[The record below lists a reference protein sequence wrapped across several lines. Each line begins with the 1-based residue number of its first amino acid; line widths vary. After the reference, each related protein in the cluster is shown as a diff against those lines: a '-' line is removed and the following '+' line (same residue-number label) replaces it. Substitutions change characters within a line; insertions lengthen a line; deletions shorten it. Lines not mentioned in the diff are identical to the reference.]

1 MGDVNVVIGR
11 SVSCVFEG
19 KQPVV
24 AVDAVDF
31 DIAEGRITGIVGE
44 SGSGKTT
51 LLKLIYGLLAP
62 SAGEVRYRNRM
73 VPTRRD
79 KLIPGHDAMRLVP
92 QSFDSLNL
100 FAKVRDNV
108 ASQLS
113 NTDIALKRSKTHAAL
128 AKLRIAH
135 RAEQRAADLSGGEKQ
150 RLAIARALVNEPE
163 VLLMDEPFN
172 QVDAAF
178 RADLQ
183 QDIRDIVEESGLTV
197 VLVSHDLSDV
207 LAMADELIVMKNAK
221 IVEQGSPERLYHA
234 PQHAYTARLLAKS
247 NILDPEQAAALGLA
261 IDRSI
266 AIRQEDVHCSADPNG
281 RFRIAD
287 ILFRGF
293 YRELVLTDGNLV
305 LHAIHI
311 PPTDLRKGDMVRL
324 KICRFAVLET
334 AF

>member
-1 MGDVNVVIGR
+1 MKVVIGR
-11 SVSCVFEG
+11 SVSCVFGG
-19 KQPVV
+19 KRQVV

-31 DIAEGRITGIVGE
+31 DIAEGKITGIVGE

-62 SAGEVRYRNRM
+62 SAGEVRYRNRP

-79 KLIPGHDAMRLVP
+79 KLIPGHDAMKLVA
-92 QSFDSLNL
+92 QDFDDLNL
-100 FAKVRDNV
+100 FAKVWDNV

-113 NTDIALKRSKTHAAL
+113 NTDIALKQSKTQAAL
-128 AKLRIAH
+128 AKLGIAH
-135 RAEQRAADLSGGEKQ
+135 RAEQRVADLSGGEKQ

-178 RADLQ
+178 REELQ
-183 QDIRDIVEESGLTV
+183 QDIRNIVEESGLTL

-221 IVEQGSPERLYHA
+221 ITEQGSPERLYRA

-247 NILDPEQAAALGLA
+247 NILDPEQAAALGMPS
-261 IDRSI
+261 DRAI
-266 AIRQEDVHCSADPNG
+266 AIHREDVHCAANPNG

-287 ILFRGF
+287 IRFQGF
-293 YRELVLTDGNLV
+293 YSELVLTDGNLV
-305 LHAIHI
+305 LHAIHV
-311 PPTDLRKGDMVRL
+311 PPTDLRKGNMVDVN
-324 KICRFAVLET
+324 ICRFIVLEKP
-334 AF
+334 F